1 MYRTAIIGA
10 GKANATQTK
19 LGGYQIGYT
28 HAGAYQRTATCK
40 LVAVADIVQSH
51 LDAFNERFDATGYL
65 DYKQLLRDEQ
75 PDIVS
80 ICTYVGLHYEMLEA
94 AAHAGVK
101 AVFCEK
107 PFMASVHQLH
117 AVRQLVA
124 STGIKIG
131 VAHVRRYRP
140 VFTHAQQCITEGRIG
155 TPIACL
161 AGIAGWDL
169 SEWGSHWID
178 MFRYLVS
185 EQPVSW
191 VMGQARVRDLR
202 GFGHAM
208 EDHATV
214 HIGFANGA
222 RGILD
227 GGQAMPG
234 DDIMT
239 IVGSHGT
246 ISIHDEEHMTLTNRT
261 GTYEYDFRNKVSWD
275 GCWDNAIHD
284 MANWITTGNE
294 PRIGFNHVVES
305 AEVNLAAYLS
315 AVYRD
320 RIDLPLTNVYPDVW
334 PLELYSEPVAIPTRN
349 SGL

>member
-10 GKANATQTK
+10 GKAQATQTK

-28 HAGAYQRTATCK
+28 HAAAYQRQSQCK
-40 LVAVADIVQSH
+40 LVAVADIVQNH

-65 DYKQLLRDEQ
+65 DYRQMLVAER
-75 PDIVS
+75 PDMVS
-80 ICTYVGLHYEMLEA
+80 ICTYVGLHYEMLTA

-101 AVFCEK
+101 AVLCEK
-107 PFMASVHQLH
+107 PFMATPRQLA

-140 VFTHAQQCITEGRIG
+140 AFRYAQQCFNDGTIG
-155 TPIACL
+155 TPMACL

-178 MFRYLVS
+178 MFRYLHN

-191 VMGQARVRDLR
+191 VMGQARVRELR

-208 EDHATV
+208 EEHATL
-214 HIGFANGA
+214 HMGFADGV

-227 GGQAMPG
+227 GGQALAG
-234 DDIMT
+234 NDIMT
-239 IVGSHGT
+239 LVGSHGT
-246 ISIHDEEHMTLTNRT
+246 IAIHDEERLTVTNQHGAT
-261 GTYEYDFRNKVSWD
+261 SHDFTNQVSWD
-275 GCWDNAIHD
+275 GCWDAA
-284 MANWITTGNE
+284 MAEMTAWMTTGIE
-294 PRIGFNHVVES
+294 PRIGFSHVIES

-315 AVYRD
+315 AVHRD
-320 RIDLPLTNVYPDVW
+320 RIDLPLHDTYADAW
-334 PLELYSEPVAIPTRN
+334 PLEALAQTATKPQ
-349 SGL
+349 